1 MITAYLFRS
10 LDRKVS
16 IAIIILFAI
25 ALLVPFANLIIP
37 ADSAFH
43 LPTYLVS
50 LFGKYLCYA
59 LLALSLDL
67 VWGFC
72 GILSLGHGAFFALG
86 GYAMGVWFYATAAA
100 NFVAGVIG
108 DYAAVPKGAAPAAEA
123 SIYEHGFFVYG
134 LMAIAAGIILLVL
147 APFLK
152 RLMHNRDDSGH

>member
-16 IAIIILFAI
+16 IAIVILFAV

-59 LLALSLDL
+59 LLALRVRSCACGVFFCVSVFSKSKETPMMGRHAVGAISL
-67 VWGFC
+67 F
-72 GILSLGHGAFFALG
+72 SP
-86 GYAMGVWFYATAAA
+86 
-100 NFVAGVIG
+100 
-108 DYAAVPKGAAPAAEA
+108 PK
-123 SIYEHGFFVYG
+123 
-134 LMAIAAGIILLVL
+134 
-147 APFLK
+147 K
-152 RLMHNRDDSGH
+152 RYIF